1 MANRL
6 SKTIAILLRI
16 AFGFAI
22 SLLVIR
28 YVSQHAHAAE
38 FEGLQVEVIGQGRPV
53 LMIPGLNSAGSVWTE
68 TCAALQP
75 QVQCHIVQLPGFAGL
90 APVSADPWL
99 PAMRDRLLRYSAQ
112 LKSPSIVGHSLGGLL
127 GLQLVLAEPGRFER
141 LVIVDSLPFF
151 PAIQNPAATAEGMR
165 PMADGMRAGMLASA
179 EANLDVYRQQAHM
192 ALGNMSNQPERMAT
206 LVQWSDSSDPATTA
220 AAMHDMMTTDLR
232 EALASIQTPTLVLGA
247 WAGYSAFGATRESVE
262 QTYRAQYAAHP
273 QLTLVLSDA
282 GYHFLMWDDP
292 NLVQTQIRQFLA
304 LETR

>member
-1 MANRL
+1 MTHRL
-6 SKTIAILLRI
+6 RQPIAILFRL

-22 SLLVIR
+22 SLMVIR
-28 YVSQHAHAAE
+28 LVSLQALAAE
-38 FEGLQVEVIGQGRPV
+38 FEGLQVEVVGTGKPV

-99 PAMRDRLLRYSAQ
+99 PEMRDRLLRYSAD
-112 LKSPSIVGHSLGGLL
+112 LKSPSIIGHSLGGVL
-127 GLQLVLAEPGRFER
+127 GLQLVLAEPARFER
-141 LVIVDSLPFF
+141 LVVVDSLPFF
-151 PAIQNPAATAEGMR
+151 PAIQNPAATVEGVR

-179 EANLDVYRQQAHM
+179 QSNPEGYRLQAHA
-192 ALGNMSNQPERMAT
+192 ALGNMSNQPERTAT

-220 AAMHDMMTTDLR
+220 AAMHDLMTTDLR
-232 EALASIQTPTLVLGA
+232 ADVARIQTPTLVLGA
-247 WAGYSAFGATRESVE
+247 WAGYAAFGATRESVE
-262 QTYRAQYAAHP
+262 QTFRGQYAKHP
-273 QLTLVLSDA
+273 QLTLALSEA

-304 LETR
+304 LETQ